1 MQVSGLGTVLVRTSC
16 AAEANREGSADASS
30 VFILESSGLLSFV
43 WICLPVDAEWAKPP
57 CVGVCTGAV
66 LSCHVGSFFAA
77 VDVYFARV
85 VFCSNWMLF
94 LSVFKVPC
102 FGHC

>member
-1 MQVSGLGTVLVRTSC
+1 M
-16 AAEANREGSADASS
+16 
-30 VFILESSGLLSFV
+30 

-66 LSCHVGSFFAA
+66 LTYCLGSFFVA
-77 VDVYFARV
+77 DNVYLARL

-94 LSVFKVPC
+94 PSLKCHVLDIVDFHIRLVALPTEQRGDVVSRNLAL
-102 FGHC
+102 